1 MDSHFKD
8 GSSYIEGVPVKISK
22 QFWPPRPVSL
32 PQAIDTRTPA
42 ELLSIQ
48 YDFSLERSVIEYSEK
63 RLKELEEAKQKP
75 KQGSANPENSAGGS
89 SIPGESIPKS
99 SAQHALPWQSDTIL
113 QPQQPPDKDKTPL
126 EDKNTRTKINLSD
139 FENDTSSPFDYMELQ
154 TINDLEELN
163 SVFQGIHSSEPISS
177 SETSSVPGEDSV
189 PTVAKSVS
197 FPLPQ
202 NSWQTTS
209 EKISASQSE
218 DFGNINK
225 TGAESTA
232 YLTNLSSPSQRV
244 ASVIEED
251 AGSSVA
257 KSVSYPLPQNPWQI
271 SSDPITSS
279 LSQGFVAN
287 VRNFPSSSNG
297 HSAFSSSVPKAMK
310 DFSCDNSSFSNLSQ
324 VPYIPSNAGGSCEKA
339 SSLRGSK
346 SYTDIRSISEMESVT
361 VGIRERSHT
370 PPSFNSGAKEPVIES
385 LPINENHFQKPPN
398 ASSNGIIH
406 DENSAYEELDAAAK
420 HFVDCITEMGFPK
433 GQVARA
439 VKHLGADEK
448 KVVELL
454 CHIQAL
460 EESGYDSSEAEA
472 ALHLHDYNRDQ
483 AKEFLDLVNQFQ
495 DLGFEK
501 DAVKKALVQNKNDW
515 NKTIDALLP

>member
-32 PQAIDTRTPA
+32 PQAIDTRTPV

-48 YDFSLERSVIEYSEK
+48 YDFSLERSVIDYSEK
-63 RLKELEEAKQKP
+63 RLKEIEEAKQKP
-75 KQGSANPENSAGGS
+75 KKGSANPEKGAGSS

-99 SAQHALPWQSDTIL
+99 STQHVLPWQSNTIL
-113 QPQQPPDKDKTPL
+113 QPQQPPDKEKTPL
-126 EDKNTRTKINLSD
+126 VDKNTRTKINLSD

-177 SETSSVPGEDSV
+177 ETSSVPDEEAV

-209 EKISASQSE
+209 DKISASRSE

-225 TGAESTA
+225 TGAESTD
-232 YLTNLSSPSQRV
+232 LTNLSSPSQRV
-244 ASVIEED
+244 TSVIEED
-251 AGSSVA
+251 VVSSVA
-257 KSVSYPLPQNPWQI
+257 KCESYPLPQNPWQI
-271 SSDPITSS
+271 SSDRITSS
-279 LSQGFVAN
+279 SSQEFVTN
-287 VRNFPSSSNG
+287 VKNLPSSSNG
-297 HSAFSSSVPKAMK
+297 YSAFSSSVPKAVK

-339 SSLRGSK
+339 LSLRGSK
-346 SYTDIRSISEMESVT
+346 SYTDIRSISEMESVNL
-361 VGIRERSHT
+361 GIRERSHT
-370 PPSFNSGAKEPVIES
+370 PPTFNSGVIEPVNDVLQMEP
-385 LPINENHFQKPPN
+385 LPINENHFQKPPDE
-398 ASSNGIIH
+398 SSNGIVH
-406 DENSAYEELDAAAK
+406 DEKSAYEELDDAAK

-433 GQVARA
+433 GQAARA
-439 VKHLGADEK
+439 VKHLGVDEK

-483 AKEFLDLVNQFQ
+483 ISFLNHETLQAIT
-495 DLGFEK
+495 
-501 DAVKKALVQNKNDW
+501 AVVLPETLRKAS
-515 NKTIDALLP
+515 IH

>member
-32 PQAIDTRTPA
+32 PHAIDTRTPA

-48 YDFSLERSVIEYSEK
+48 YDFSLERSVIEFSEK
-63 RLKELEEAKQKP
+63 RLKEIAEAKQKP
-75 KQGSANPENSAGGS
+75 KPGSANTENSAGSS
-89 SIPGESIPKS
+89 SIPEESIPKTN
-99 SAQHALPWQSDTIL
+99 AQHVRPWQSNTIL
-113 QPQQPPDKDKTPL
+113 QPQQPPDKEKTPT
-126 EDKNTRTKINLSD
+126 EEKTQKTHTKINLSD

-177 SETSSVPGEDSV
+177 ETSVPAEDVV

-202 NSWQTTS
+202 NSWQTS
-209 EKISASQSE
+209 DKISASQSE

-225 TGAESTA
+225 TGAEST
-232 YLTNLSSPSQRV
+232 YLTNLSPSQRV
-244 ASVIEED
+244 TSLVEED
-251 AGSSVA
+251 AVSAVT
-257 KSVSYPLPQNPWQI
+257 KSVSYPLPQNTWQI
-271 SSDPITSS
+271 SSERITSS
-279 LSQGFVAN
+279 ISQEFVAN
-287 VRNFPSSSNG
+287 VKNFPSSSNG
-297 HSAFSSSVPKAMK
+297 YAAFSSPVSKAMK
-310 DFSCDNSSFSNLSQ
+310 DFSCDNISFSNLSQ
-324 VPYIPSNAGGSCEKA
+324 VPYISSNAGGSCEKA
-339 SSLRGSK
+339 SSLRGCK
-346 SYTDIRSISEMESVT
+346 SYSDIRSISEMENVNL
-361 VGIRERSHT
+361 GIRERSHT
-370 PPSFNSGAKEPVIES
+370 PPTFNSGVIES
-385 LPINENHFQKPPN
+385 VIDPLPINENHFQKPPDE
-398 ASSNGIIH
+398 SSNGVIH

-420 HFVDCITEMGFPK
+420 HFVDCITEMGFPQ

-439 VKHLGADEK
+439 VKHLGVDEK

-501 DAVKKALVQNKNDW
+501 DAIKKALVQNKNDW
-515 NKTIDALLP
+515 NKTIDSLLH